1 MQEARSLEGSNPFEF
16 LDHKR
21 SASHKARMPNR
32 VLWNNRRKKPES
44 AQESCKLR
52 PAEVFAEHK
61 ILNTRG
67 LRLLLSGMCRPD
79 LLFLTTI
86 MQF

>member
-1 MQEARSLEGSNPFEF
+1 MRKSGNRALCGNLFFLARNSGSSAAFPFTK
-16 LDHKR
+16 DCKR
-21 SASHKARMPNR
+21 SAS
-32 VLWNNRRKKPES
+32 LGE
-44 AQESCKLR
+44 
-52 PAEVFAEHK
+52 